1 MLEEKDIDHYAMFL
15 IDEISVW
22 KMIGIADSD
31 NHERIMT
38 LGYING
44 INELAG
50 ILKDALKEQ

>member
-15 IDEISVW
+15 IDEISAWEMV
-22 KMIGIADSD
+22 GIADSD

-38 LGYING
+38 LGYIKG